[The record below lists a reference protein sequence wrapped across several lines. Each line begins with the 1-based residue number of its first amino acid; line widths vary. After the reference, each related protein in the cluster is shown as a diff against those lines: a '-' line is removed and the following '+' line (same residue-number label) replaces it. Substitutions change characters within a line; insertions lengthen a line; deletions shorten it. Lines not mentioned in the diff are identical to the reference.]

1 MGDRP
6 LSETLDRMIAG
17 YFVSQA
23 IYVAAELRIAD
34 RLTDGPRHAGEL
46 ARCQAHQR
54 SLYRLLRALA
64 SVGLFAEDAHGRFT
78 LTPLADLMGSD
89 FPGSQRATVLMM
101 VGQFYDAWGGLLESV
116 PHRPVFI

>member
-46 ARCQAHQR
+46 GAMSERTSARSTDCFAHWRASAFLPRMPTDVSR
-54 SLYRLLRALA
+54 SRR
-64 SVGLFAEDAHGRFT
+64 SPT
-78 LTPLADLMGSD
+78 
-89 FPGSQRATVLMM
+89 
-101 VGQFYDAWGGLLESV
+101 
-116 PHRPVFI
+116 